1 MRIPVHKLTRARVRT
16 FIARSDWNPCKWD
29 PMAESETDLDEEVEI
44 REREVSESLGAQPVI
59 M

>member
-1 MRIPVHKLTRARVRT
+1 
-16 FIARSDWNPCKWD
+16 
-29 PMAESETDLDEEVEI
+29 MAESETDLDEEVEI